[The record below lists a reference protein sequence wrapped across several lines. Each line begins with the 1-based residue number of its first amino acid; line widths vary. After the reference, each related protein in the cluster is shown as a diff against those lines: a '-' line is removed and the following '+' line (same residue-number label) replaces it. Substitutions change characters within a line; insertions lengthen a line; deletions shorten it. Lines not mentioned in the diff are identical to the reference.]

1 MANELTMSEEQ
12 NLQEQRGQL
21 IEESLKQQ
29 EEVIGQTSKFAS
41 ALNTAKD
48 DLTSKVSETAE
59 GIKKSALGA
68 VKKIPDMALA
78 GLDPG
83 LAMGLKGAVGG
94 AKGAVKGGK
103 YVKSLFTGQR
113 QKEKERGSGS
123 GTSQAVQQNLQQ
135 QDNQSDEL
143 SKIRDNTAGI
153 KTEVANLAAIL
164 KGDRLDKLERRREE
178 ARQDDQML
186 AALQSIEVGAGA
198 AGTADAEEED
208 AGGIGGIFS
217 NLKDKLLK
225 AVGAFAALKATLSVF
240 RSRIGNTG
248 KAVANAGRRVA
259 QTSRAAASG
268 ATRAARSTTG
278 AAGRAAQR
286 IAGGSRAAISGG
298 SSGAQTFRDTQAGRQ
313 ASTAAQ
319 RVTGGSAAASAAGN
333 SGRMGAAAVKYP
345 KLLKFAKFI
354 RGVPGLAPLAAGVEG
369 ILVASDDEMP
379 PEEKKK
385 ELARILGG
393 ALGGAGGAKLGAIL
407 GSFALPGLGTLAGVL
422 AGGGAGYFLGGAIS
436 KKIAGALLESPSNE
450 APPLPG
456 TKPSSDSVPRGAAGP
471 QTSAIGGSS
480 TPSAGRM
487 PRGRSREIDRVRTD
501 RSAAESS
508 GRMPSG
514 NNGGG
519 NTNISNNIQNNRQA
533 IIRNRPSAGSE
544 PDNVSDTI
552 MEAWAP

>member
-21 IEESLKQQ
+21 IEESVSQQ
-29 EEVIGQTSKFAS
+29 EEIVGQTSKFAS
-41 ALNTAKD
+41 VLDTAKS
-48 DLTSKVSETAE
+48 DLTGKITETAS
-59 GIKKSALGA
+59 GIKSSA
-68 VKKIPDMALA
+68 VKTIKNIPDMAMA

-83 LAMGLKGAVGG
+83 VGMALKGAIGAGKGAIQG
-94 AKGAVKGGK
+94 AKYAKG
-103 YVKSLFTGQR
+103 LFTGGR
-113 QKEKERGSGS
+113 QEENKGESGS

-153 KTEVANLAAIL
+153 KTEVTNLAAIL
-164 KGDRLDKLERRREE
+164 KGDRLDKLEQRREGE
-178 ARQDDQML
+178 RQDDQIL
-186 AALQSIEVGAGA
+186 TALQSIEVGAGA
-198 AGTADAEEED
+198 EAVGGGED
-208 AGGIGGIFS
+208 DEGIGGIFS
-217 NLKDKLLK
+217 NLKDKLLG
-225 AVGAFAALKATLSVF
+225 AVGAFAGLKATMAVF
-240 RSRIGNTG
+240 KSRVSNTG
-248 KAVANAGRRVA
+248 KAVANAGKRVA
-259 QTSRAAASG
+259 QTGRAAVSGTARAGRTTAS
-268 ATRAARSTTG
+268 T
-278 AAGRAAQR
+278 AGRAAQTFRGTAAGRQAGAAARR
-286 IAGGSRAAISGG
+286 IASGSRAAIGG
-298 SSGAQTFRDTQAGRQ
+298 GGRGSAQ
-313 ASTAAQ
+313 AA
-319 RVTGGSAAASAAGN
+319 RSATSAGGSAASSGGA
-333 SGRMGAAAVKYP
+333 GRMAAAAVKYP

-369 ILVASDDEMP
+369 ILVATDDEMP

-393 ALGGAGGAKLGAIL
+393 ALGGAGGAKLGGIL
-407 GSFALPGLGTLAGVL
+407 GSLALPGIGTIAGAL
-422 AGGGAGYFLGGAIS
+422 AGGVGGYFLGGAIS

-450 APPLPG
+450 STPLPG
-456 TKPSSDSVPRGAAGP
+456 TEPSSDNVPRGGAGP
-471 QTSAIGGSS
+471 IGGSS

-487 PRGRSREIDRVRTD
+487 SRNRSQDIDKARSD

-508 GRMPSG
+508 GRISSG

-519 NTNISNNIQNNRQA
+519 NMNISNNVQNNRQA

>member
-21 IEESLKQQ
+21 IEESVSQQ
-29 EEVIGQTSKFAS
+29 KKIVGQTSKFAS
-41 ALNTAKD
+41 ALGAAKS
-48 DLTSKVSETAE
+48 DLTGKITETAS
-59 GIKKSALGA
+59 GIKSSA
-68 VKKIPDMALA
+68 VKTIKNIPDMAMA

-83 LAMGLKGAVGG
+83 VGMALKGAIGAGKGAIQG
-94 AKGAVKGGK
+94 AKYAKG
-103 YVKSLFTGQR
+103 LFTGGR
-113 QKEKERGSGS
+113 QEENKRESGS

-153 KTEVANLAAIL
+153 KTEVSNLAAIL
-164 KGDRLDKLERRREE
+164 KGDRLDKLEQRRED
-178 ARQDDQML
+178 ARQDDQIL
-186 AALQSIEVGAGA
+186 AALQSIGVGAGA
-198 AGTADAEEED
+198 AGAADAEEED
-208 AGGIGGIFS
+208 VGGIGGIFS

-225 AVGAFAALKATLSVF
+225 AVGAFATLKATLSVF
-240 RSRIGNTG
+240 KSRVSDTG
-248 KAVANAGRRVA
+248 KKIKNAGKRVA
-259 QTSRAAASG
+259 QTGRAAASG
-268 ATRAARSTTG
+268 AARAGRTTTS
-278 AAGRAAQR
+278 AAGRAAQTFRGTAAGRQAGAAARR

-298 SSGAQTFRDTQAGRQ
+298 GGGAARAAG
-313 ASTAAQ
+313 STAAA
-319 RVTGGSAAASAAGN
+319 GGSAASSGGA
-333 SGRMGAAAVKYP
+333 GRMAAAAVKYP

-369 ILVASDDEMP
+369 ILVATDDEMP

-393 ALGGAGGAKLGAIL
+393 ALGGAGGAKLGGIL
-407 GSFALPGLGTLAGVL
+407 GSLALPGIGTIAGAL
-422 AGGGAGYFLGGAIS
+422 AGGVGGYFLGGAIS

-450 APPLPG
+450 STPLPG
-456 TKPSSDSVPRGAAGP
+456 TEPSSNTVPRGAAGP
-471 QTSAIGGSS
+471 IGGSS

-487 PRGRSREIDRVRTD
+487 SRGRSQDIDRARTD

-508 GRMPSG
+508 GRMSSG
-514 NNGGG
+514 NNSGG
-519 NTNISNNIQNNRQA
+519 NMNISNNVQNNQQS